1 MTPMARLVRQPAR
14 LSVQTLEGRE
24 VPALAGFNQLNVDHS
39 AFDTAHVLVQWN
51 DGLAHPAGYG
61 LGSQALGNGLYRVN
75 LPASVSVESAVAAL
89 RSQPGIAIAQPDYRV
104 SIATTPNDPAFG
116 SLWGLDNTGQSGGTA
131 NADIGAPEAWNTST
145 GTGHTIVA
153 VIDTGV
159 DYNHPDLKANMWKN
173 SREIPGNGI
182 DDDGNGYRDDVYGY
196 DFANND
202 SNPMDDNGHGT
213 HVSGTIGAV
222 GDNGVGVAG
231 IDWHTKIM
239 ALKFLDSS
247 GSGYLSNAVRALNY
261 AVANGAKVV
270 NNSYGGGGYDAAM
283 QTAINN
289 ARTHGV
295 IVVAA
300 AGNDG
305 TNNDSNPVY
314 PANYSGDNLIAV
326 AATDRNDRIASFS
339 NYGRT
344 TVDIAAPGVAIY
356 STLPNGQYGTYSGT
370 SMATPHVVGAI
381 ALVWDAHPDWTY
393 HQVIDA
399 VLNTADRV
407 SSLSGKVASGRL
419 DVAKAITYGSDTTT
433 TPPPSN
439 TDTSGAYVTGV
450 SFSGSG
456 GISKARVTF
465 SETLNASTFTYADV
479 TMSGPN
485 GSINVLGVAP
495 VAGTNN
501 TQFDV
506 SFAAQSAAGTYSLGI
521 GTDVRDLAGN
531 ALDQNR
537 NGVSGEAADRF
548 TTSTAIGLP
557 QSYSSTDVGQSV
569 YDFGR
574 VVSTLPINRDV
585 TIRDLNVKVN
595 LSHSYTSDV
604 RMTLVGPD
612 GTQVSLVS
620 RRGGGGDNFTNT
632 VFDDEAATPIASGT
646 APFAGSFKPE
656 SSLTAFDGKNA
667 RGTWYLVVDDVAL
680 FDGGRLN
687 AWSVT
692 IDGTASTTAKSASVP
707 PQTQANLP
715 SAPPV
720 THNGRVD
727 WQGWGTFFV

>member
-1 MTPMARLVRQPAR
+1 MTTMARLVRRPAR
-14 LSVQTLEGRE
+14 LNIQVLESRE
-24 VPALAGFNQLNVDHS
+24 VPALAGFNQLAVDHS
-39 AFDTAHVLVQWN
+39 AFDTAHVLVKWT
-51 DGLAHPAGYG
+51 DGLAHPTYG
-61 LGSQALGNGLYRVN
+61 LGLQALGNGLYRVN
-75 LPASVSVESAVAAL
+75 LPASVSVTSAVAAL
-89 RSQPGIAIAQPDYRV
+89 RSQSGIALAQPDYRV
-104 SIATTPNDPAFG
+104 SIATTPNDPSFG
-116 SLWGLDNTGQSGGTA
+116 SLWGLNNTGQSGGTA
-131 NADIGAPEAWNTST
+131 NADIGAPAAWNTST

-173 SREIPGNGI
+173 SREIAGNGI

-202 SNPMDDNGHGT
+202 SNPIDDNGHGT
-213 HVSGTIGAV
+213 HVSGTIGAI

-305 TNNDSNPVY
+305 TNNDTTPSY
-314 PANYSGDNLIAV
+314 PANYAGDNVIAV
-326 AATDRNDRIASFS
+326 AATDRNDRLASFS

-393 HQVIDA
+393 HQVVDA
-399 VLNTADRV
+399 VLNTADRI
-407 SSLSGKVASGRL
+407 SSLSGKVVTGRL
-419 DVAKAITYGSDTTT
+419 DVAKAITYGNTTPAPTPTTDTT
-433 TPPPSN
+433 
-439 TDTSGAYVTGV
+439 GAYVTGV

-456 GISKARVTF
+456 GISSARVTF
-465 SETLNASTFTYADV
+465 SEAINPSTFTSADV

-485 GSINVLGVAP
+485 GSIGVLGVVP

-506 SFAAQSAAGTYSLGI
+506 NFAAQTAAGTYSLGI
-521 GTDVRDLAGN
+521 GTDIRDLTGN
-531 ALDQNR
+531 MLDQNR
-537 NGVSGEAADRF
+537 NGTNGEAADRF
-548 TTSTAIGLP
+548 TTSTAISLS
-557 QSYSSTDVGQSV
+557 QSYSSTDVGQNIYDYTRV
-569 YDFGR
+569 Y
-574 VVSTLPINRDV
+574 SALTINRDV
-585 TIRDLNVKVN
+585 AIRDLNVKVN

-612 GTQVSLVS
+612 GTEVPLVS

-632 VFDDEAATPIASGT
+632 VFDDQASNAIASGT
-646 APFAGSFKPE
+646 APFAGSFRPE
-656 SSLTAFDGKNA
+656 SSLAAFNGKNA

-680 FDGGRLN
+680 FDGGKLN
-687 AWSVT
+687 GWSVT
-692 IDGTASTTAKSASVP
+692 IDGTAASTAKSASVP
-707 PQTQANLP
+707 AQMNLP

-720 THNGRVD
+720 TRNGRVD
-727 WQGWGTFFV
+727 WQGIGAFFV